1 MYYLIRSYW
10 VSQKES
16 MDIFT
21 AAQYLSPPPC
31 TGSTRYNE
39 KYETQLEFFLG
50 ISVRQMKK
58 AETANFSCQPQS
70 IHSYVHPVY
79 ICLWSLYNIV

>member
-1 MYYLIRSYW
+1 
-10 VSQKES
+10 

-31 TGSTRYNE
+31 TGSTSYNE

-58 AETANFSCQPQS
+58 AETANFSCQATEHPFICTS
-70 IHSYVHPVY
+70 GVHMFME
-79 ICLWSLYNIV
+79 SL